1 MPIQIDYSCPDDA
14 FVQGIDVLTLL
25 PHRSPF
31 VMVGR
36 MEHFDM
42 QSCTSSF
49 IISADNAMVWHGALS
64 ETGMLENVA
73 QTCALRIGYLN
84 RYIYSREVRPGYI
97 GAIDRVAVHSLPRVG
112 ERIETKVEVLAELS
126 GYIMVHAS
134 VGTDDRVL
142 LEADVR
148 LAV

>member
-49 IISADNAMVWHGALS
+49 TISADNAMVWHGALS

-73 QTCALRIGYLN
+73 QTCALRIGY
-84 RYIYSREVRPGYI
+84 
-97 GAIDRVAVHSLPRVG
+97 
-112 ERIETKVEVLAELS
+112 
-126 GYIMVHAS
+126 
-134 VGTDDRVL
+134 
-142 LEADVR
+142 
-148 LAV
+148 

>member
-1 MPIQIDYSCPDDA
+1 MVSR
-14 FVQGIDVLTLL
+14 GI
-25 PHRSPF
+25 
-31 VMVGR
+31 
-36 MEHFDM
+36 
-42 QSCTSSF
+42 
-49 IISADNAMVWHGALS
+49 LS
-64 ETGMLENVA
+64 ETAMIENVA
-73 QTCALRIGYLN
+73 QTCALRIGYIN
-84 RYIYSREVRPGYI
+84 CYIFNEQIRPGYI